1 MALLSR
7 TDRSLLAY
15 WWWTVD
21 RWSLAAITTL
31 VAAGVLLT
39 LAASPAVAG
48 RIGLEP
54 FYFVYRQLSFV
65 APSLLVIFI
74 VSLLGPRDVRRLA
87 LGLFVVSLSLMVATL
102 FVGPEIKGAQRWLL
116 FGPFSVQPSEFVK
129 PAFVVLAAAA
139 LAESNRTPGFPGSLL
154 AGALFLAVAGVLVL
168 QPDFG
173 QTTLLTIVCA
183 ALFFL
188 AGMKWQWL
196 AGFGSAG
203 IAGAV
208 GAYFL
213 VPHVA
218 SRIDRFMNPDHRDTF
233 QVDTALNAFGQGGLM
248 GVGPGEG
255 SVKFVLPDAHTDFIF
270 AVAGEEFGLI
280 ACTILIALFGV
291 IVVRALNRALAERDH
306 FIQLAAAG
314 LAVMFGLQAFINIA
328 VTLSLIPAKGMTL
341 PFVSYGGSSM
351 LALAM
356 TTGMLLALTRRRA
369 ASAHRRS

>member
-7 TDRSLLAY
+7 TDKSMLAN

-21 RWSLAAITTL
+21 RWSLAAIATL
-31 VAAGVLLT
+31 IASGILLT

-54 FYFVYRQLSFV
+54 FYFVYRQISFV
-65 APSLLVIFI
+65 TPAILAIFI
-74 VSLLGPRDVRRLA
+74 VSLLGPRAVRRLA
-87 LGLFVVSLSLMVATL
+87 LGLFCVALALMVATL
-102 FVGPEIKGAQRWLL
+102 FVGPEIKGARRWLL
-116 FGPFSVQPSEFVK
+116 VGPFSLQPSEFVK

-139 LAESNRTPGFPGSLL
+139 LAESNRLPGFPGSGIA
-154 AGALFLAVAGVLVL
+154 AGLFALVAAVLVM

-173 QTTLLTIVCA
+173 QTLLLTVVCA

-188 AGMKWQWL
+188 AGMKWQWMAAFSG
-196 AGFGSAG
+196 AGVAG
-203 IAGAV
+203 VAA
-208 GAYFL
+208 AYFF

-218 SRIDRFMNPDHRDTF
+218 SRIDRFMNPDQGDTY
-233 QVDTALNAFGQGGLM
+233 QVDTALNAFGHGGLT

-270 AVAGEEFGLI
+270 AVAGEEFGLA
-280 ACTILIALFGV
+280 ACTILILLFGV
-291 IVVRALNRALAERDH
+291 IVIRALRRALEERDH

-314 LAVMFGLQAFINIA
+314 LAVMFGLQALINIA
-328 VTLSLIPAKGMTL
+328 VTLSLLPAKGMTL

-351 LALAM
+351 LALSI
-356 TTGMLLALTRRRA
+356 TVGMLLALTRRRA
-369 ASAHRRS
+369 LYRRR

>member
-7 TDRSLLAY
+7 TDRSMLAN
-15 WWWTVD
+15 WWWTID
-21 RWSLAAITTL
+21 RWSLAALATL
-31 VAAGVLLT
+31 IAAGILLT

-65 APSLLVIFI
+65 APSLIGIFI

-87 LGLFVVSLSLMVATL
+87 LGLFIVSLALMLLTL
-102 FVGPEIKGAQRWLL
+102 AIGPEIKGAQRWLL
-116 FGPFSVQPSEFVK
+116 FGPFSLQPSEFVK

-139 LAESNRTPGFPGSLL
+139 LAESNRTPGFPGGLL
-154 AGALFLAVAGVLVL
+154 AAGLYVLVAGILVM

-173 QTTLLTIVCA
+173 QTLLLTIVCA

-188 AGMKWQWL
+188 AGMKWQWIAVFGG
-196 AGFGSAG
+196 AGV
-203 IAGAV
+203 AGAI
-208 GAYFL
+208 GTYFF

-218 SRIDRFMNPDHRDTF
+218 SRIDRFMNPDQGDTF
-233 QVDTALNAFGQGGLM
+233 QVDTALNAFGQGGLT

-270 AVAGEEFGLI
+270 AVAGEEFGLL

-291 IVVRALNRALAERDH
+291 IVVRALQRALGERDH
-306 FIQLAAAG
+306 FIQLAASG
-314 LAVMFGLQAFINIA
+314 LAVMFGLQALINIA
-328 VTLSLIPAKGMTL
+328 VSLSLLPAKGMTL

-351 LALAM
+351 LALAI
-356 TTGMLLALTRRRA
+356 TTGMLLALTRRRTG
-369 ASAHRRS
+369 SSQRRY

>member
-1 MALLSR
+1 M
-7 TDRSLLAY
+7 LAN

-21 RWSLAAITTL
+21 RWSLAAIAVL
-31 VAAGVLLT
+31 IVSGILLT

-65 APSLLVIFI
+65 APALLAIFI
-74 VSLLGPRDVRRLA
+74 ISLLGPRDVRRLA
-87 LGLFVVSLSLMVATL
+87 LGVYGAALALMVATL
-102 FVGPEIKGAQRWLL
+102 IVGPEIKGAQRWLT
-116 FGPFSVQPSEFVK
+116 FGPFSLQPSEFAK

-139 LAESNRTPGFPGSLL
+139 LAEGNRTPGFPG
-154 AGALFLAVAGVLVL
+154 LAVAIALYVAVAGILVL

-173 QTTLLTIVCA
+173 QTLLLTVVFA
-183 ALFFL
+183 ALIFL

-196 AGFGSAG
+196 AALGGLG
-203 IAGAV
+203 LVGAV

-218 SRIDRFMNPDHRDTF
+218 SRIDRFMNPDQGDTY
-233 QVDTALNAFGQGGLM
+233 QVDTALNAFAHGGVS

-270 AVAGEEFGLI
+270 AVAGEEFGLM
-280 ACTILIALFGV
+280 ACTVLLVLFGF
-291 IVVRALNRALAERDH
+291 IIWRALSTVLDERDH
-306 FIQLAAAG
+306 FIQLAASG
-314 LAVMFGLQAFINIA
+314 LAVMFGLQAVINIA
-328 VTLSLIPAKGMTL
+328 VTLSLLPAKGMTL

-351 LALAM
+351 LALAL
-356 TTGMLLALTRRRA
+356 TVGMLLALTRRRA
-369 ASAHRRS
+369 TPQRWR